1 MERDPFRYSKRW
13 IFNPLRLLTIVGCS
27 SAILSSYHD
36 GAAESPG
43 TTIVSCGHFICRC
56 ACRNDRGKDNLVA
69 AHRGTANT
77 ATESLSAFVHSTSCI
92 NSQGGALGCLH
103 SHSLHASQLLC
114 AADCIHTITMVVT
127 SPSVTLNQTLLVSS
141 LEMPPML
148 EVEMLPSVSTK
159 NTWQSLA

>member
-56 ACRNDRGKDNLVA
+56 ACRNDKGKDNLVA

-114 AADCIHTITMVVT
+114 AADCIHDHDGGHIAVGDLEPDVV
-127 SPSVTLNQTLLVSS
+127 VSS